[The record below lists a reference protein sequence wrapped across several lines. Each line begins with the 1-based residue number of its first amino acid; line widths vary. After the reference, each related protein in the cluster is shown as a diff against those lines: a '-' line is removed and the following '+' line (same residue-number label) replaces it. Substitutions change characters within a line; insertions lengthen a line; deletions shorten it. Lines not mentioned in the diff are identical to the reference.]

1 VLPKEEP
8 ADHVIIAEGV
18 TQLDFRYAFWF
29 DGQWLET
36 EAWTSGDRTIRNS
49 RTLLG
54 EYDEQELERFS
65 QTVGLESA
73 EEWNSL
79 VNDLDQEPLNRLP
92 AAVRVTVAVAD
103 PINPKR
109 TRQFTRILR
118 LHNSQET
125 YVPNGELEEDQQEME
140 LDERLLA
147 NTPIFPGASRER

>member
-1 VLPKEEP
+1 
-8 ADHVIIAEGV
+8 
-18 TQLDFRYAFWF
+18 
-29 DGQWLET
+29 
-36 EAWTSGDRTIRNS
+36 
-49 RTLLG
+49 
-54 EYDEQELERFS
+54 
-65 QTVGLESA
+65 VGLESA